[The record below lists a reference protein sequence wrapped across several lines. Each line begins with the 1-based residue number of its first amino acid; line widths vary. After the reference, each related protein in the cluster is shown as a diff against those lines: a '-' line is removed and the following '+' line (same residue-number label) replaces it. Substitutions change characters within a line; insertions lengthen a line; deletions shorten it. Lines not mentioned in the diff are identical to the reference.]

1 MLDTTARMGGWLQ
14 RRARAGG
21 FVDLSISTRSEG
33 SYTVIQVIG
42 ELDVYTVPR
51 LREQLADL
59 IAEGNHDLVV
69 DLQGVDFLDSTAL
82 GVLVGGLRRVHPHD
96 GSFQLVCTKDRILN
110 IFRITGLV
118 SIFSIHASVEEATRP
133 GP

>member
-1 MLDTTARMGGWLQ
+1 MDELGSAG
-14 RRARAGG
+14 AGG
-21 FVDLSISTRSEG
+21 NVDLSISTRSQG
-33 SYTVIQVIG
+33 SYTIIQVVG

-59 IAEGNHDLVV
+59 IAEGNHHFVV

-82 GVLVGGLRRVHPHD
+82 GVLVGALRRVHPHD
-96 GSFQLVCTKDRILN
+96 GSFQLVCTNDRILN
-110 IFRITGLV
+110 VFRITGLV
-118 SIFSIHASVEEATRP
+118 NVFSIHASVEDATLP

>member
-1 MLDTTARMGGWLQ
+1 
-14 RRARAGG
+14 
-21 FVDLSISTRSEG
+21 VDLSISTRSQG
-33 SYTVIQVIG
+33 SYTIIQVVG

-59 IAEGNHDLVV
+59 IAEGNHHFVV

-82 GVLVGGLRRVHPHD
+82 GVLVGALRRVHPHD
-96 GSFQLVCTKDRILN
+96 GSFQLVCTNDRILN
-110 IFRITGLV
+110 VFRITGLV
-118 SIFSIHASVEEATRP
+118 NVFSIHASVEDATLP